1 MTEFQFIRPDL
12 LWLLLPWLVIS
23 LLQWYKRASNKQS
36 QIIAPHLAKVVLT
49 EGEQTKSSHSSWL
62 TSLILLLGILAAA
75 GPSIE
80 KQSVPVFTTKQARVL
95 VMDMSYS
102 MYSTDI
108 APNRLTQARFKTLD
122 MLKQFNEGDTALVA
136 YAQDAF
142 IVSPLTSDVNTLE
155 NLVPSISPAI
165 MPGKGANVLAGI
177 DQAKNLLE
185 QAGYPSGEIVLITDE
200 VELED
205 AQDIHSMLSGTG
217 YTLHVYGV
225 GTAQGAPISVPEGG
239 FLKDRYGQIVV
250 PKLYADRLRSL
261 AQRLGGKYATY
272 SPDSSDIETFASNNT
287 QDIETPKEPNET
299 LWRVDAGKYL
309 LFVIV
314 PLALIA
320 FRNNAVALSICA
332 LAFLPSQPT
341 YAADWQSWFKNT
353 DQKALSAYQEE
364 DFEQATNAQNAAL
377 KGAALYK
384 QGQYEQAAQ
393 ALQHANT
400 AIGQYNLGNA
410 LAHLGKLDEAV
421 EAYEQALNLNPNLNQ
436 AQENKELL
444 EQIKEQQS
452 QQNQDQSNQDQNQQS
467 SEQQQDNQQGEGQ
480 EQQQSSQQN
489 GQNSESQDGQE
500 NESEQEQ
507 NEQSDQTNSSEQS
520 EQQNQNSP
528 ELADKQSGK
537 EEEQSQEQAEQKAA
551 QQQAHPQQAE
561 PQEGE
566 QTQSLTPSQ
575 MRELTPE
582 EKEKAQQLDQLLR
595 RVPDDPAIL
604 LKNKMLL
611 ESRQRQQQRQP
622 VGAEKSW

>member
-12 LWLLLPWLVIS
+12 LWLLLPWSVIC
-23 LLQWYKRASNKQS
+23 LLQWYKKSSSKQS
-36 QIIAPHLAKVVLT
+36 QLIAPHLAKIVLT
-49 EGEQTKSSHSSWL
+49 EGKQAKSNHSSWL
-62 TSLILLLGILAAA
+62 TSLILLLGVLAAA

-80 KQSVPVFTTKQARVL
+80 KQSVPVFSAKQARVL

-122 MLKQFNEGDTALVA
+122 MLQQFREGDTALVA

-142 IVSPLTSDVNTLE
+142 IVSPLTSDINTLE
-155 NLVPSISPAI
+155 NLVPSISPDI

-177 DQAKNLLE
+177 DQAKTLLE
-185 QAGYPSGEIVLITDE
+185 QAGYPSGEIILITDE

-205 AQDIHSMLSGTG
+205 AQDIQSMLSGSG
-217 YTLHVYGV
+217 YRLHIYGV

-250 PKLYADRLRSL
+250 PKLYAERLRSL
-261 AQRLGGKYATY
+261 AQRLGGQYATY
-272 SPDSSDIETFASNNT
+272 SPDNSDIETFAIEDT
-287 QDIETPKEPNET
+287 QDIESPNEPNET
-299 LWRVDAGKYL
+299 LWRVDAGQYL
-309 LFVIV
+309 LFAII
-314 PLALIA
+314 PLALLA
-320 FRNNAVALSICA
+320 FRNNAVTLVICVIA
-332 LAFLPSQPT
+332 YLPSSPS

-353 DQKALSAYQEE
+353 DQNALSAYQDEHF
-364 DFEQATNAQNAAL
+364 DQASAAQDATL
-377 KGAALYK
+377 RGAAQYK
-384 QGQYEQAAQ
+384 QGLYEQAANT
-393 ALQHANT
+393 LQHTDT

-410 LAHLGKLDEAV
+410 LAHLGKLDEAI
-421 EAYEQALNLNPNLNQ
+421 EAYDSALTINPTLSQ

-444 EQIKEQQS
+444 EQMRDQQS
-452 QQNQDQSNQDQNQQS
+452 QQNQDQNNQEQQEQS
-467 SEQQQDNQQGEGQ
+467 SEQQNDQQQGEGENQ
-480 EQQQSSQQN
+480 EQSDQNEQQSQ
-489 GQNSESQDGQE
+489 SQDGQGD
-500 NESEQEQ
+500 ESEQE
-507 NEQSDQTNSSEQS
+507 NTEQS
-520 EQQNQNSP
+520 EQSQSDEQSENQNEP
-528 ELADKQSGK
+528 ELADKQAG
-537 EEEQSQEQAEQKAA
+537 EEGEEGEQAEKQEQSAQPQQTPQGELSENEQA
-551 QQQAHPQQAE
+551 QQMA
-561 PQEGE
+561 
-566 QTQSLTPSQ
+566 QSE